1 MSCRTGIDSSLFPKI
16 HRHDSPH
23 VNAPDQNWQ
32 YGVALHKKFSK
43 MNINKH
49 GIPYLFEAGSS
60 PAGEHLN
67 TNQPFPARHPVL
79 EFADQC
85 ASDLVFAIT
94 EQELTVPVK
103 VLAQAQF
110 SAAGLA
116 FTFSIIGESHIVR
129 VERDGA
135 LLMQEVLACIPVEP
149 GRCTHLARFPVL
161 TNHTYMR
168 PNYTASVNF
177 YQTDSVLEAPFE
189 AQEQGRLR
197 YAFPQS
203 YGRTPQ
209 TVVLWYTD
217 PHKPNA
223 LGWRTLHSY
232 PEVGGV
238 RTVLTE
244 STFDLRTAE
253 SIGHP
258 GSSDP
263 FLSLIDAPH
272 LTASS

>member
-1 MSCRTGIDSSLFPKI
+1 
-16 HRHDSPH
+16 
-23 VNAPDQNWQ
+23 
-32 YGVALHKKFSK
+32 
-43 MNINKH
+43 MN
-49 GIPYLFEAGSS
+49 S
-60 PAGEHLN
+60 
-67 TNQPFPARHPVL
+67 NQPFPML
-79 EFADQC
+79 EFADQR
-85 ASDLVFAIT
+85 AADLVFAVT

-149 GRCTHLARFPVL
+149 GRCVHLARFPML
-161 TNHTYMR
+161 TNHTYTR

-177 YQTDSVLEAPFE
+177 SQTDAVLEAPVE
-189 AQEQGRLR
+189 AQEQGRLH
-197 YAFPQS
+197 YAFPQHW
-203 YGRTPQ
+203 GRTPQ

-217 PHKPNA
+217 PRKPNA

-232 PEVGGV
+232 PEANGI

-244 STFDLRTAE
+244 STVDLQRCE
-253 SIGHP
+253 LIGIT

-263 FLSLIDAPH
+263 LFEPH
-272 LTASS
+272 T